1 MDTSFIVMLTVYENL
16 LEEIHCQKGLIEQH
30 IVTLQTL
37 ARTVPPFLG
46 PENLA
51 SKIVQFFSNIAR
63 TGNVLFSSL
72 KSNIYI

>member
-16 LEEIHCQKGLIEQH
+16 KEEIHCQKGLIEQH

-37 ARTVPPFLG
+37 ARTVPPSLG

-51 SKIVQFFSNIAR
+51 SRIVRFFSNIAS
-63 TGNVLFSSL
+63 TANVFF
-72 KSNIYI
+72 

>member
-16 LEEIHCQKGLIEQH
+16 WEEIHCQKGLIEQH

-51 SKIVQFFSNIAR
+51 
-63 TGNVLFSSL
+63 
-72 KSNIYI
+72 

>member
-16 LEEIHCQKGLIEQH
+16 WEEIHCQKGLIEQH

-51 SKIVQFFSNIAR
+51 SRIVGIILVFFSSIAS
-63 TGNVLFSSL
+63 TANVVF
-72 KSNIYI
+72 